1 MILKEDNIGYYLD
14 KIKEKEKL
22 MIDKSEFNRV
32 LGELNFFE

>member
-22 MIDKSEFNRV
+22 MIDKSVFNRV
-32 LGELNFFE
+32 LG

>member
-22 MIDKSEFNRV
+22 MIDKSVFNRV